1 MPMNKFF
8 AFLLITIAIL
18 LIPFTVTADFG
29 DEKLILSSDGAEKD
43 FFGHSVS
50 ISGDTAIVGAPQDS
64 GSGAGSAYV
73 YVRNPAT
80 NLWTEQ
86 QKLLA
91 SDGADGDHF
100 GYSVSI
106 SGDTVIV
113 GAYGND
119 DSGTNRGSAYIFV
132 RNAGTWTEQQKLL
145 NSNGQVNDLF
155 GLSVSI
161 SGDTVVV
168 SAEGEDDG
176 GSQSGAAFIYV
187 RNGITWTEQQ
197 KLLPSDNRTNTYFG
211 HSVAISGDTVVI
223 GKYLDSAI
231 AFQAGSAY
239 VFVRNPITGVWTE
252 QQKLV
257 AADALTSN
265 GGHFGSSIAISNDT
279 VIIGAPL
286 DYPDL
291 DAVIG
296 SAYVYLRSG
305 VLWAEQQKLR
315 ASDRILGEVFGFS
328 VSVSND
334 TAVVGGIGYISS
346 NNYNG
351 ASHIFTRSSATWS
364 EQNITA
370 SDGAIND
377 QYGCS
382 VSVSGDNIIVG
393 ARYDDNSGT
402 DSGSVYAYT
411 PVNVIFSSSFE
422 DP

>member
-1 MPMNKFF
+1 MFMNKFF
-8 AFLLITIAIL
+8 AFLLIAIAIL
-18 LIPFTVTADFG
+18 LMPFTVTADFG
-29 DEKLILSSDGAEKD
+29 DEKLILSSDGAEND
-43 FFGHSVS
+43 FFGQSVS
-50 ISGDTAIVGAPQDS
+50 ISGDTAIVGAPQDT
-64 GSGAGSAYV
+64 GPGSAYV

-100 GYSVSI
+100 GYSVSV

-132 RNAGTWTEQQKLL
+132 RNAGSWTEQKKLL
-145 NSNGQVNDLF
+145 NSNG
-155 GLSVSI
+155 
-161 SGDTVVV
+161 
-168 SAEGEDDG
+168 
-176 GSQSGAAFIYV
+176 
-187 RNGITWTEQQ
+187 NGTTWTEQQ
-197 KLLPSDNRTNTYFG
+197 KLLPSDKKTNTYFG

-231 AFQAGSAY
+231 AYHAGAAY

-252 QQKLV
+252 QQKLE
-257 AADALTSN
+257 ASDALTSN
-265 GGHFGSSIAISNDT
+265 SGQFGSSVAISNDT
-279 VIIGAPL
+279 VIIGAPF

-291 DAVIG
+291 DAVVG

-305 VLWAEQQKLR
+305 ILWAEQQKLR
-315 ASDRILGEVFGFS
+315 ASDLILGEVFGIS

-334 TAVVGGIGYISS
+334 TAVVGATGYTSS

-351 ASHIFTRSSATWS
+351 ASHIFTRSGVTWS
-364 EQNITA
+364 EQHITA

-377 QYGCS
+377 QYGYS

-393 ARYDDNSGT
+393 ANYDDNNGT
-402 DSGSVYAYT
+402 DSGSAYAYT
-411 PVNVIFSSSFE
+411 TVDVIFLSSFE
-422 DP
+422 GP

>member
-1 MPMNKFF
+1 MFMNKFF
-8 AFLLITIAIL
+8 AFLLIAIAIL
-18 LIPFTVTADFG
+18 LMPFTVTADFG
-29 DEKLILSSDGAEKD
+29 DEKLILSSDGAEND
-43 FFGHSVS
+43 FFGQSVS
-50 ISGDTAIVGAPQDS
+50 ISGDTAIVGAPQDT
-64 GSGAGSAYV
+64 GPGSAYV

-100 GYSVSI
+100 GYSVSV

-132 RNAGTWTEQQKLL
+132 RNAGSWTEQKKLL
-145 NSNGQVNDLF
+145 NSNGQVNDWF

-176 GSQSGAAFIYV
+176 GSQAGAAFVYV
-187 RNGITWTEQQ
+187 RNGTTWTEQQ
-197 KLLPSDNRTNTYFG
+197 KLLPSDKKTNTYFG

-231 AFQAGSAY
+231 AYQAGSAY

-252 QQKLV
+252 QQKLE
-257 AADALTSN
+257 ASDALTSN
-265 GGHFGSSIAISNDT
+265 SGQFGSSVAISNDT
-279 VIIGAPL
+279 VIIGAPF

-291 DAVIG
+291 DAVVG

-305 VLWAEQQKLR
+305 ILWAEQQKLR
-315 ASDRILGEVFGFS
+315 ASDLILGEVFGIS

-334 TAVVGGIGYISS
+334 TAVVGATGYTSS

-351 ASHIFTRSSATWS
+351 ASHIFTRSGVTWS
-364 EQNITA
+364 EQHITA

-377 QYGCS
+377 QYGYS

-393 ARYDDNSGT
+393 ANYDDNNGT
-402 DSGSVYAYT
+402 DSGSAYAYT
-411 PVNVIFSSSFE
+411 TVDVIFLSSFE
-422 DP
+422 GP

>member
-1 MPMNKFF
+1 MSRLTLVVVM
-8 AFLLITIAIL
+8 LCIAIL

-29 DEKLILSSDGAEKD
+29 NEKSLLPLDGAENE
-43 FFGHSVS
+43 FFGRSVS
-50 ISGDTAIVGAPQDS
+50 ISGDTAIVGAPQNDDI
-64 GSGAGSAYV
+64 GSGSAYV
-73 YVRNPAT
+73 YVRNPVT

-91 SDGADGDHF
+91 SDGADKDHF

-119 DSGTNRGSAYIFV
+119 DDGTNRGSAYIFV
-132 RNAGTWTEQQKLL
+132 RNAGTWTEQKKLL
-145 NSNGQVNDLF
+145 NSNGQVNDWF

-176 GSQSGAAFIYV
+176 GSQAGAAFIYV
-187 RNGITWTEQQ
+187 RNGVTWTEQQ
-197 KLLPSDNRTNTYFG
+197 KLLPSDKKTNTYFG

-231 AFQAGSAY
+231 AYHAGAAY

-257 AADALTSN
+257 ASDDVTSSKFR
-265 GGHFGSSIAISNDT
+265 FGSTVAISNDT
-279 VIIGAPL
+279 IIIGAPGG
-286 DYPDL
+286 
-291 DAVIG
+291 G

-305 VLWAEQQKLR
+305 ILWAEQQKLQ
-315 ASDRILGEVFGFS
+315 ASDLISGESFGVS

-334 TAVVGGIGYISS
+334 TAVVGTGG
-346 NNYNG
+346 YNG
-351 ASHIFTRSSATWS
+351 ASHIFTRSSVTWS
-364 EQNITA
+364 EQKITA
-370 SDGAIND
+370 SDGALSD
-377 QYGCS
+377 RYGYS

-393 ARYDDNSGT
+393 APYDDNSGT
-402 DSGSVYAYT
+402 DSGSAYAYT
-411 PVNVIFSSSFE
+411 TVDVIYSSSFE

>member
-1 MPMNKFF
+1 MSRLTLVVVM
-8 AFLLITIAIL
+8 LCIAIL

-29 DEKLILSSDGAEKD
+29 NEKSLLPLDGAENE
-43 FFGHSVS
+43 FFGRSVS
-50 ISGDTAIVGAPQDS
+50 ISGDTAIVGAPQNDDI
-64 GSGAGSAYV
+64 GSGSAYV
-73 YVRNPAT
+73 YVRNPVT

-91 SDGADGDHF
+91 SDGADKDHF

-119 DSGTNRGSAYIFV
+119 DDGTNRGSAYIFV

-145 NSNGQVNDLF
+145 NSNGQINDWF

-176 GSQSGAAFIYV
+176 GSQAGAAFIYV
-187 RNGITWTEQQ
+187 RNGVTWTEQQ
-197 KLLPSDNRTNTYFG
+197 KLLPSDKKTNSYFG
-211 HSVAISGDTVVI
+211 NSVAISGDTVVI
-223 GKYLDSAI
+223 GKYLDSTI
-231 AFQAGSAY
+231 AYQAGSAY

-257 AADALTSN
+257 ASDDVTSSKFR
-265 GGHFGSSIAISNDT
+265 FGSTVAISNDT
-279 VIIGAPL
+279 IIIGAPGG
-286 DYPDL
+286 
-291 DAVIG
+291 G

-305 VLWAEQQKLR
+305 VFWAEQQKLQ
-315 ASDRILGEVFGFS
+315 ASDLISGESFGVS

-334 TAVVGGIGYISS
+334 TAVVGTGG
-346 NNYNG
+346 YNG
-351 ASHIFTRSSATWS
+351 ASHIFTRSSVTWS
-364 EQNITA
+364 EQKITA
-370 SDGAIND
+370 SDGALSD
-377 QYGCS
+377 RYGYS

-393 ARYDDNSGT
+393 APYDDNSGT
-402 DSGSVYAYT
+402 DSGSAYAYT
-411 PVNVIFSSSFE
+411 TVDVIYSSSFE